1 MRENPKLLV
10 ILQNA
15 YGVTEKRRKQLTTER
30 LWLHGLWNS
39 QTGKR
44 LKEMLPSDLNIKIIN
59 ASPKIGCYADA
70 LFPPDKKYLRH
81 NINEFQ
87 PDVILACGRIAQQ
100 GMNVLDMPYMAAPHP
115 AWRLLS
121 KIKTE
126 EIKLTLIKQLNGE

>member
-1 MRENPKLLV
+1 MQPKLLV

-30 LWLHGLWNS
+30 LWLCGLWNS

-44 LKEMLPSDLNIKIIN
+44 LKEMLPSNLNIKIIN
-59 ASPKIGCYADA
+59 ASQKIGCYADA
-70 LFPPDKKYLRH
+70 QFPPDKKYLKN
-81 NINEFQ
+81 NISEFQ

-100 GMNVLDMPYMAAPHP
+100 GMDALNIPYMAVPHP

-121 KIKTE
+121 KIKTK
-126 EIKLTLIKQLNGE
+126 EIKSTLIKQLNGE